1 MLDNVNDLGKESP
14 ANLKGERETEAKSEN
29 EAKEGIAELIRAN
42 RQLERSNEML
52 QARISEHRRIE
63 ELLLLQRDLAV
74 ALISADSIKEALGQ
88 IFDAAL
94 KIEGIDGGAVY
105 LVDEAGG
112 VNMVLHK
119 GLSERFVK
127 GCSNCGPNSPGH
139 K

>member
-1 MLDNVNDLGKESP
+1 
-14 ANLKGERETEAKSEN
+14 
-29 EAKEGIAELIRAN
+29 
-42 RQLERSNEML
+42 ML
-52 QARISEHRRIE
+52 QAKISEQRRIE

-74 ALISADSIKEALGQ
+74 ALISANSIKEALGQ

-127 GCSNCGPNSPGH
+127 GCSNCGPNSARAQIVKAGEWVYRDRSYIASSH
-139 K
+139 L